1 MPVEKTLLS
10 KDQLKLTIDWG
21 ELSGDIQN
29 QYDLINIIN
38 NKVDIDHTHDDGAG
52 YTPIDAKVN
61 NTSKLGGKPASY
73 YTTAF
78 NINYDNSISGLAAT
92 NMQSVVDEIITI
104 PILPAPGEEPEFTI
118 REIIKNTSGTLT
130 IDELKNTVIN
140 NHGQTDTIDLILP
153 PADNGLR
160 ALVIIGEE
168 SANHFRLLPATGDII
183 YMNNSTYTTSET
195 QGVGILTPVIG
206 SALMLMS
213 FQSDTV
219 GDYNWLAT
227 PKSGDWSIF

>member
-1 MPVEKTLLS
+1 MPIEKTLLS

-21 ELSGDIQN
+21 ELSGDIHN

-38 NKVDIDHTHDDGAG
+38 NKVDIDHTHDEAG

-61 NTSKLGGKPASY
+61 NTLKLGGKPASY

-78 NINYDNSISGLAAT
+78 NINYDNTTSNITAT
-92 NMQSVVDEIITI
+92 NIQSAFNLIMDILMPKIFI
-104 PILPAPGEEPEFTI
+104 P
-118 REIIKNTSGTLT
+118 EIIKSTSGTLT
-130 IDELKNTVIN
+130 VDELKNTVIN
-140 NHGQTDTIDLILP
+140 NYGQTDTIDLILP

>member
-21 ELSGDIQN
+21 ELSGDIHN

-38 NKVDIDHTHDDGAG
+38 NKVDIDHTHDEAG
-52 YTPIDAKVN
+52 YTLIDAKVN
-61 NTSKLGGKPASY
+61 NTLKLGGKPASY
-73 YTTAF
+73 YTTAY
-78 NINYDNSISGLAAT
+78 NINYDNTISNITAT
-92 NMQSVVDEIITI
+92 NIQTAFNLIMD
-104 PILPAPGEEPEFTI
+104 ILTPKIFVP
-118 REIIKNTSGTLT
+118 EIIKSTSGTLT
-130 IDELKNTVIN
+130 VDELKNTVIN
-140 NHGQTDTIDLILP
+140 NYGQTDTIDLILP

>member
-21 ELSGDIQN
+21 ELLGDIQN

-38 NKVDIDHTHDDGAG
+38 NKTNINHTHDEG
-52 YTPIDAKVN
+52 YTPIDGKVN
-61 NTSKLGGKPASY
+61 NTLKLNGKPASY
-73 YTTAF
+73 YTTAY
-78 NINYDNSISGLAAT
+78 NINYDNTTSNITAT
-92 NMQSVVDEIITI
+92 NIQSAFNLIMDILTPKIFI
-104 PILPAPGEEPEFTI
+104 P
-118 REIIKNTSGTLT
+118 EIIKSSSGTL
-130 IDELKNTVIN
+130 IADELKNTVIN
-140 NHGQTDTIDLILP
+140 NYGQTDTIDLILP